1 MKMKH
6 ILCLLLMLLL
16 CGCGNQADTEQ
27 PTAPNEY
34 IGNSPVP
41 TLRTGIMEQCSTTV
55 MNRFECTEDGVYVL
69 TDRGD
74 WILFADHDSDSFV
87 KLCARP
93 DCTHNDYDCNASLRN
108 CQSICWYDGYLYVT
122 SGGGTIQLHRID
134 PDGFNRVKV
143 MDTTS
148 ISGGYSGSYGSYLYN
163 GVMIF
168 TLYKL
173 DDNGKEV
180 SKTFYY
186 KLDGSMEEP
195 QPLEGYLEYRSDG
208 VNILLSGDSRTNEL
222 PNMGIYRWNPETK
235 ESSYLTDIQ
244 GTLKGYFAQDAY
256 YYILDGIICKEDYDT
271 GTVTQLL
278 DTGLEGCHRLH
289 AFTDLL
295 VITDDISWEE
305 TLEGGFMTSQTLR
318 FYNWD
323 FEYLDEISIDYP
335 VPASYLYP
343 DIISGET
350 ESRIYLTA
358 HYYGLPEYYIEKS
371 EIGTDAF
378 AIHPVELPSDLQES
392 IEAAYE

>member
-1 MKMKH
+1 MKIKS
-6 ILCLLLMLLL
+6 ILCLLLTMLL

-27 PTAPNEY
+27 PAVPNEY

-41 TLRTGIMEQCSTTV
+41 ILRTGIMEQCSTTV

-69 TDRGD
+69 TDHGD
-74 WILFADHDSDSFV
+74 WILFADHGSDSFV

-93 DCTHNDYDCNASLRN
+93 DCTHTDYDCNASVRN

-122 SGGGTIQLHRID
+122 SGGGTVQLHRMD

-143 MDTTS
+143 MDTAS
-148 ISGGYSGSYGSYLYN
+148 ISGRYSGSYGSYLYN

-195 QPLEGYLEYRSDG
+195 QSLEGYCEYRSDG

-222 PNMGIYRWNPETK
+222 PNMGIYRWNSETK
-235 ESSYLTDIQ
+235 ESSYLTDVQ

-256 YYILDGIICKEDYDT
+256 YYILDGIICKEDYAT
-271 GTVTQLL
+271 GAVTQLL
-278 DTGLEGCHRLH
+278 DTGLEGVHRLY
-289 AFTDLL
+289 AFQDCLA
-295 VITDDISWEE
+295 IADDISWEE
-305 TLEGGFMTSQTLR
+305 TLDGGEMESQTLR

-323 FEYLDEISIDYP
+323 FVYLDEISVDYP
-335 VPASYLYP
+335 VSGSYLYP
-343 DIISGET
+343 EIISGET

-358 HYYGLPEYYIEKS
+358 HDYGLPEYYIEKS

-378 AIHPVELPSDLQES
+378 AIHPVELPSDVEES
-392 IEAAYE
+392 IGAAY